1 MNNTANI
8 IGNPNSPLL
17 IYEPINILVFLSFYS
32 PVIIA
37 ISMIGLS
44 FAYQNT
50 KGFVFF
56 GYLLGFSI
64 LRNFFYSSSGS
75 EPIQDN
81 NSICTSVQYSKYGN
95 PSFSAFVFAFTIT
108 YLSIPMFTNSNV
120 NYWVFSGLIIYFI
133 LDIIMKLSKKCIVK
147 MTDLILNILAG
158 AGCAGVIIS
167 AMTAGGSSKYL
178 FYNSSVSDSS
188 QCSMPS
194 KQTFKCSVYKN
205 GEIVAGTTTTS

>member
-1 MNNTANI
+1 MNNTSNI

-17 IYEPINILVFLSFYS
+17 IYEPMNILVFLSFYS

-37 ISMIGLS
+37 ICMIGLS
-44 FAYQNT
+44 FAYQNA

-56 GYLLGFSI
+56 GYLLGFSV
-64 LRNFFYSSSGS
+64 LRNFFYSQTGD
-75 EPIQDN
+75 EPLKDADN
-81 NSICTSVQYSKYGN
+81 ICTSVQYSKYGN

-108 YLSIPMFTNSNV
+108 YLAIPMFTNSNV
-120 NYWVFSGLIIYFI
+120 NYWVFAGLIIYFI
-133 LDIIMKLSKKCIVK
+133 IDIIMKLSKKCIIK
-147 MTDLILNILAG
+147 MTDLILNVLSG
-158 AGCAGVIIS
+158 AGCAGVIVS

-178 FYNSSVSDSS
+178 FYNSTSSDNS

-205 GEIVAGTTTTS
+205 GELVAGTTTSS